1 MSTAQYD
8 EATRARVLG
17 LYYEAVAEESTTK
30 SAIRRK
36 IGGMHDINPAT
47 LHNWISKA
55 EAAEVEATTQTEQEK
70 TLNSTSFVAR
80 TSN

>member
-17 LYYEAVAEESTTK
+17 LYYEAVAEEGATNF
-30 SAIRRK
+30 AIRRK
-36 IGGMHDINPAT
+36 IGGMHD
-47 LHNWISKA
+47 WISKA
-55 EAAEVEATTQTEQEK
+55 EAAEVEATTQNEQEK
-70 TLNSTSFVAR
+70 TPNSTSFVAR